1 MSKISEN
8 VGQMKVVGKPGKSL
22 SHFDNQDN
30 ILHIVPRSIFGRSRT
45 GRGLMK
51 LTYHAWQH
59 FSMMADHGAN
69 ACFVFCIP
77 ALSNLLSCPVVI
89 LHSAPLELLVGFF

>member
-1 MSKISEN
+1 MCERAMTQQKSNHGQLFANSRLLIKSGSSE
-8 VGQMKVVGKPGKSL
+8 
-22 SHFDNQDN
+22 
-30 ILHIVPRSIFGRSRT
+30 HIVPRSIFGRSRT